1 LTRARSSS
9 ELPVASYAI
18 ASDFCRIFADEMRG
32 LYLLSFLLT
41 ADAAKA
47 EQCFASALEDC
58 VGTPRVFKEWAPSWA
73 RRTVVQNAIKLINPA
88 RDHKQVTAGPTTGA
102 DDFSDRGMPLA
113 ALFALKTW
121 ERFVFVISVVER
133 FSDQDCA
140 ALLGRSRQEIA
151 RTRNQA
157 FKRIAAF
164 GKAIGEH
171 VGFDGSRLFGHGR
184 LIAET
189 A

>member
-1 LTRARSSS
+1 LTRARSNS

-18 ASDFCRIFADEMRG
+18 ASDFCRIFAEEMRG

-41 ADAAKA
+41 ADATKA
-47 EQCFASALEDC
+47 EQCFASSLEDC
-58 VGTPRVFKEWAPSWA
+58 LSTPRVFKEWAGSWA
-73 RRTVVQNAIKLINPA
+73 RRTIVQNAIRLMNPV
-88 RDHKQVTAGPTTGA
+88 RDHAQLPSAPADGVT
-102 DDFSDRGMPLA
+102 SDQNVPLA

-121 ERFVFVISVVER
+121 ERFVFVMSVIER

-140 ALLGRSRQEIA
+140 ALLGRSRREIA

-157 FKRIAAF
+157 FKHVAAVAEMIAARVGLGTGQPF
-164 GKAIGEH
+164 GRQ
-171 VGFDGSRLFGHGR
+171 SL
-184 LIAET
+184 LAET